1 MLLLRY
7 RARMARIA
15 SFQGLGCLVTGAS
28 AGIGR
33 EIALLLASE
42 GARLVLTARREDRL
56 QELVAACRERGA
68 QAAYAVPADLAD
80 PAAPEHIA
88 TMAENHL
95 GQVDVLINNA
105 GFGKAGLF
113 HKAPRERLLEMIQ
126 VNVSASVDLAHRLLG
141 PMLQRNRGGIL
152 NVASMAAFQPA
163 PYTSTYGA
171 TKAFLLEWSGGLHQ
185 EYKES
190 GVIISA
196 LCPGVT
202 ETEFFDV
209 AGWGNLTGFLNK
221 RMSAER
227 VARVGLGALRKGT
240 MDAMPGALN
249 NVAIFAQRFLPR
261 TWVASMS
268 RRLMGGRPYP
278 SR

>member
-1 MLLLRY
+1 
-7 RARMARIA
+7 MARIA
-15 SFQGLGCLVTGAS
+15 SFRGLGCLITGAS
-28 AGIGR
+28 AGIGQ
-33 EIALLLASE
+33 EIALQLAAE
-42 GARLVLTARREDRL
+42 GARLVVTARREDRL
-56 QELVAACRERGA
+56 EALVKSCRDIGA
-68 QAAYAVPADLAD
+68 QVAYAIPADLGD
-80 PAAPEHIA
+80 PGAPAYIA
-88 TMAENHL
+88 EQATNHL
-95 GQVDVLINNA
+95 GHVDVLINNA

-126 VNVSASVDLAHRLLG
+126 VNVTASVDLAHRLLPG
-141 PMLQRNRGGIL
+141 MLERDRGGIL
-152 NVASMAAFQPA
+152 SVASMAAYQPA

-202 ETEFFDV
+202 DTEFFDV
-209 AGWGNLTGFLNK
+209 AGWGNLSGFLNN
-221 RMSAER
+221 RMSSAR
-227 VARVGLGALRKGT
+227 VARVGLDALRKGK
-240 MDAMPGALN
+240 MEAMPGAMN

-261 TWVASMS
+261 TWVAAMS

-278 SR
+278 TRTR

>member
-1 MLLLRY
+1 
-7 RARMARIA
+7 MARIA

-33 EIALLLASE
+33 EIALQLAAE

-56 QELVAACRERGA
+56 RELAEACRAAGA
-68 QAAYAVPADLAD
+68 QAAYVIPADLGD
-80 PAAPEHIA
+80 PAAPEYVA

-95 GQVDVLINNA
+95 GAVDVLINNA

-113 HKAPRERLLEMIQ
+113 HRAPRERLLEMIQ
-126 VNVSASVDLAHRLLG
+126 VNVSASVELAHRLLPG
-141 PMLQRNRGGIL
+141 MLDRNHGAIL
-152 NVASMAAFQPA
+152 NVASMAAYQPA
-163 PYTSTYGA
+163 PYTSTYGG

-209 AGWGNLTGFLNK
+209 AGWGNLTGFLNT
-221 RMSAER
+221 RMDAGR
-227 VARVGLGALRKGT
+227 VARVGLDALRGGK
-240 MDAMPGALN
+240 MDAMPGAMN
-249 NVAIFAQRFLPR
+249 RFAIFAQRLLPR
-261 TWVASMS
+261 TWVAAMS

-278 SR
+278 AR

>member
-1 MLLLRY
+1 
-7 RARMARIA
+7 MARIT

-28 AGIGR
+28 AGIGW
-33 EIALLLASE
+33 EMALQLAAE

-56 QELVAACRERGA
+56 RELAEACKAAGA
-68 QAAYAVPADLAD
+68 QVVYVLPADLGDRDA
-80 PAAPEHIA
+80 PAWIA
-88 TMAENHL
+88 EQATNHL
-95 GQVDVLINNA
+95 GHVDVLLNNA

-126 VNVSASVDLAHRLLG
+126 VNVTASVDLAHRLLPG
-141 PMLQRNRGGIL
+141 MLERDKGAIL
-152 NVASMAAFQPA
+152 NVASMAAYQPA

-202 ETEFFDV
+202 DTEFFDV
-209 AGWGNLTGFLNK
+209 AGWGNMSGFLNN
-221 RMSAER
+221 RMSTAR
-227 VARVGLGALRKGT
+227 VATVGLDALRKGR
-240 MDAMPGALN
+240 MEAMPGLLN
-249 NVAIFAQRFLPR
+249 RFAIFTQRFLPR
-261 TWVASMS
+261 TWVASVS

-278 SR
+278 SRTP